1 MKGKTRDEAKTEL
14 QSSGVSGDTLELI
27 LPHKVGGERGSL
39 GHMTS
44 CDLFWFAGV

>member
-27 LPHKVGGERGSL
+27 LPHKVGGERGLTES
-39 GHMTS
+39 HDIM
-44 CDLFWFAGV
+44 